1 MPIFVNVNMYVFR
14 SCAAISGELQKS
26 SKMTAHNLNE
36 YILIFFPCFCIRK
49 YQNVKKTFLND

>member
-26 SKMTAHNLNE
+26 SKMTAHNLNA